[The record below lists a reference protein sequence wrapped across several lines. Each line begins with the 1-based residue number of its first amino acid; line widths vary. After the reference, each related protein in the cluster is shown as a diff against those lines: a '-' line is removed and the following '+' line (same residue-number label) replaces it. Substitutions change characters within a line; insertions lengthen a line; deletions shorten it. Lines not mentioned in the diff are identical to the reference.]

1 MLSILLFT
9 LYYHFFQSKNLVFP
23 FKKLTIEYLN
33 ESKTISDFIDFNMY
47 TNISM
52 GTPQKRVG
60 HFITKS
66 DKSFYYDTLQLQY
79 HASSEYE
86 RIQKEIENSI
96 DIYYY
101 SPNSTSIDEI
111 DDYYGFYSE
120 YYYMY
125 DLDQNEKT
133 GTINFNMLPNEK
145 ELKLYGTFDLYY
157 SKREP
162 HSMDNLYIFTML
174 KERGFID
181 GYYFTFVYGEY
192 DLQYKFNYLNDDY
205 SNILGNLILGESP
218 HQFSPDKYKEED
230 EIKINGIFALDINE
244 IKFKS
249 PKLDFS
255 ETDVKL
261 SIKFASDFFKAS
273 IGYKNATD
281 KIFFDELIE
290 EGLCRIDYVNENI
303 YISSDI
309 VYSCENNNIVKE
321 KIKSFPNLYFEMK
334 PYNLTFLFNYNEL
347 FKLHNNR
354 LYFLIIY
361 KNSIFNSWE
370 VGELFLRKYMTS
382 FNFDSK
388 TISFY
393 KSQVDDINEKTDKP
407 IPDEDPDEEESEEES
422 KKESEEESKEE
433 SSEEKERENEEKTE
447 EESSKEKE
455 NEEETE
461 EKSNGG
467 NPDGK
472 INIWVVIGIVGG
484 VILIVAF
491 VVIIVLVMKLKK
503 FRKKKANELM
513 DDDYEYSPKNNLN

>member
-1 MLSILLFT
+1 
-9 LYYHFFQSKNLVFP
+9 
-23 FKKLTIEYLN
+23 
-33 ESKTISDFIDFNMY
+33 
-47 TNISM
+47 
-52 GTPQKRVG
+52 
-60 HFITKS
+60 
-66 DKSFYYDTLQLQY
+66 
-79 HASSEYE
+79 
-86 RIQKEIENSI
+86 
-96 DIYYY
+96 
-101 SPNSTSIDEI
+101 
-111 DDYYGFYSE
+111 
-120 YYYMY
+120 
-125 DLDQNEKT
+125 
-133 GTINFNMLPNEK
+133 
-145 ELKLYGTFDLYY
+145 
-157 SKREP
+157 
-162 HSMDNLYIFTML
+162 ML

-181 GYYFTFVYGEY
+181 DYYFTFVYGEY

-205 SNILGNLILGESP
+205 SDILGNLILGESP
-218 HQFSPDKYKEED
+218 HQFSPNKYKEEN

-249 PKLDFS
+249 PILDYS

-261 SIKFASDFFKAS
+261 NIKFASDFFKAS
-273 IGYKNATD
+273 IGYKNASD

-309 VYSCENNNIVKE
+309 VYSCENNNIVRE

-334 PYNLTFLFNYNEL
+334 LYNLTFLFNYKEL

-361 KNSIFNSWE
+361 KTSIFNSWE

-393 KSQVDDINEKTDKP
+393 KTQVDDINEKTDKP
-407 IPDEDPDEEESEEES
+407 IPDEDPDEEES
-422 KKESEEESKEE
+422 KKEAEEESKEE

-455 NEEETE
+455 KEEETE
-461 EKSNGG
+461 EKSNED

-484 VILIVAF
+484 VILVVAF
-491 VVIIVLVMKLKK
+491 VVIIILVMKLKK

>member
-9 LYYHFFQSKNLVFP
+9 IYFHFFQSKNLVFP

-33 ESKTISDFIDFNMY
+33 ESKTISDFIDFNIY

-52 GTPQKRVG
+52 GTPQKKVG

-66 DKSFYYDTLQLQY
+66 DRSFYYDTLQLQY
-79 HASSEYE
+79 HAAPEYE
-86 RIQKEIENSI
+86 RIQKEIEDTI

-101 SPNSTSIDEI
+101 SGNSTSYYEI
-111 DDYYGFYSE
+111 DDYLGVYSE
-120 YYYMY
+120 YYCLY
-125 DLDQNEKT
+125 DLQHNEKT
-133 GTINFNMLPNEK
+133 GTMNFNMLPTETK
-145 ELKLYGTFDLYY
+145 LKLYGTLDLYY
-157 SKREP
+157 SKRYPYSE
-162 HSMDNLYIFTML
+162 DNIYIFEMF
-174 KERGFID
+174 KERGFIN
-181 GYYFTFVYGEY
+181 GYYFTFVYEEY
-192 DLQYKFNYLNDDY
+192 DLQYNFNYLNDDY

-218 HQFSPDKYKEED
+218 HEFLPDKYKAED

-249 PKLDFS
+249 SILDYS

-261 SIKFASDFFKAS
+261 NIKFTADFFKAS
-273 IGYKNATD
+273 IAYKNATD
-281 KIFFDELIE
+281 KIFFNEMIE
-290 EGLCRIDYVNENI
+290 KGLCRIDYINENI

-309 VYSCENNNIVKE
+309 VYSCENNNIVRE

-334 PYNLTFLFNYNEL
+334 PYNLTFLFNYKEL

-370 VGELFLRKYMTS
+370 VGELFLRKYITS

-393 KSQVDDINEKTDKP
+393 KTQVDEINQKTDIP
-407 IPDEDPDEEESEEES
+407 IPDVDPDEEET
-422 KKESEEESKEE
+422 EEESKEE
-433 SSEEKERENEEKTE
+433 SEEESREERERENEKESQ

-455 NEEETE
+455 EEKEEESE
-461 EKSNGG
+461 QKS
-467 NPDGK
+467 PDGNTENK
-472 INIWVVIGIVGG
+472 INIWVAIGIVGG
-484 VILIVAF
+484 VILIIAF
-491 VVIIVLVMKLKK
+491 AVIIILVLKLKK

-513 DDDYEYSPKNNLN
+513 DDDYEYSPKNNVN